1 MVPGEGEHRGRHSLP
16 GFCAVRQR
24 GHKVDSTPLLTF
36 GSPVLQDHPFAG
48 SNHFSHWRAA
58 AAVAQ
63 VTASTLGVTTKLTS
77 LDSFFT
83 VTTI

>member
-1 MVPGEGEHRGRHSLP
+1 VADILSRDFALSDEEVTSY
-16 GFCAVRQR
+16 
-24 GHKVDSTPLLTF
+24 STPLLTF